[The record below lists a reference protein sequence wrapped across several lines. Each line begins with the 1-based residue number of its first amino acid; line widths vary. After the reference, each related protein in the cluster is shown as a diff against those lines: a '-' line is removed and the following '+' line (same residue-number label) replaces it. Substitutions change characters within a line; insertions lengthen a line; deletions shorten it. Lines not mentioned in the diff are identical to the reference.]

1 MTTAP
6 GEAAGRF
13 LLSERFAMNK
23 QNRGSWNIDDPKR
36 PKWGL
41 KTTLVAEYEYRRA
54 DGSHAFTVR
63 KGINPDGEKV
73 FTIRRINPLSFSD
86 MAGTGD
92 TKDWLS
98 GLGDEKPVLFR
109 LPELIAATTAKPGC
123 QVLIPEGEKDVMTL
137 VNLGY
142 VATCN
147 PMGALKWKDEYSECL
162 KGCDVIVIAD
172 NDARGAMHAFKVA
185 CSVKPYAKRARVL
198 NMPKG
203 IKDITE
209 WVEARARGEI

>member
-1 MTTAP
+1 VSQP
-6 GEAAGRF
+6 GVF
-13 LLSERFAMNK
+13 LSEEGFESASMSK
-23 QNRGSWNIDDPKR
+23 GSWNIDDPKR

-54 DGSHAFTVR
+54 DGSHAFMVR

-73 FTIRRINPLSFSD
+73 FSIRRINPLSFSD
-86 MAGTGD
+86 MAGTGE
-92 TKDWLS
+92 TKDWIS

-123 QVLIPEGEKDVMTL
+123 QVLIPEGEKDVVTL
-137 VNLGY
+137 ANLGY

-147 PMGALKWKDEYSECL
+147 PMGALKWKAEYSEYL

-172 NDARGAMHAFKVA
+172 NDARGSMHAFQVA
-185 CSVKPYAKRARVL
+185 CSVKPWAKRTRVL

-209 WVEARARGEI
+209 WVEARERGEI